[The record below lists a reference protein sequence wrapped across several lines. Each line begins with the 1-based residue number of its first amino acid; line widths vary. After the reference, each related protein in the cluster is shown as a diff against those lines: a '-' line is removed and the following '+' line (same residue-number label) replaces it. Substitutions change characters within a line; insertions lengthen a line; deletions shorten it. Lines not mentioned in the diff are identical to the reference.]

1 MRIKIYAWFIL
12 ICSTL
17 VILSCSEKKEPIRII
32 DKSYKEVIQETRRE
46 AIFFLARSFT
56 PGSSIAV
63 SVKGKLVYSEGL
75 GLASTDLD
83 VPATRHTKFRIGG
96 ITQAMTSLAYYKMIE
111 EGLLDPNSEIQQYL
125 PDFPDKPFPI
135 KLQNLVD
142 QTSGI
147 RMPTE
152 EELNWR
158 GLNVSIRRGIETFRN
173 DTLLFPPGAFQYPTN
188 YSFNLLGA
196 IMEEVTGDP
205 FSRLM
210 QNWVTDTLGM
220 MNTVPDH
227 PVATIK
233 GRTNYYDRDFVA
245 QVVNATFRD
254 LRYRMPSDGYLST
267 AEDLIKLGNA
277 LLYGKTFSENIKTKM
292 LTPPQIIEG
301 VDLRHGNGLLFLE
314 NYAGDR
320 FYAARGNITGGGAM
334 LIIYPEEEI
343 VVAWLSNL
351 DDAMDEMPGLL
362 VASNFRDFEKGEF
375 KTKEQKLKEREAQMK
390 KEAEEN

>member
-1 MRIKIYAWFIL
+1 MKIKIYVWCLL

-17 VILSCSEKKEPIRII
+17 AILSCSKKKDPIRII
-32 DKSYKEVIQETRRE
+32 DTSYKEVIKETRRE
-46 AIFFLARSFT
+46 AMFFLARSFT

-111 EGLLDPNSEIQQYL
+111 EGLLDPGADIQQYL
-125 PDFPDKPFPI
+125 PDFPEKTYPI

-142 QTSGI
+142 QTSGL
-147 RMPTE
+147 RTPTE

-158 GLNVSIRRGIETFRN
+158 GLNVSIKRGIETFWN

-188 YSFNLLGA
+188 FSFNLLGA
-196 IMEEVTGDP
+196 IMEEKTGEP
-205 FSRLM
+205 FSKVM

-227 PVATIK
+227 PMITIK
-233 GRTNYYDRDFVA
+233 GRTNFYDRDFIA
-245 QVVNATFRD
+245 NVVNATFRD

-267 AEDLIKLGNA
+267 AEDMIKLGNA
-277 LLYGKTFSENIKTKM
+277 LLYGNTFSEDVKNKM
-292 LTPPQIIEG
+292 LTAPRITEE
-301 VDLRHGNGLLFLE
+301 VDLHHGNGLLFLE
-314 NYAGDR
+314 NFEGDR

-375 KTKEQKLKEREAQMK
+375 KTKEQKLKERE
-390 KEAEEN
+390 KEVRKETEDK